1 MVAEVNH
8 DPPKTLLNNGV
19 VVVMEKQIKIQDI
32 DIDTTPG
39 VIAQDVYKKAIS
51 PVIGVLEKEGRE
63 SVKEFTFCSMWLA
76 MGLYINNLSTSD
88 AEKAL
93 NHATSNVIKELKKM
107 RGEV

>member
-1 MVAEVNH
+1 
-8 DPPKTLLNNGV
+8 
-19 VVVMEKQIKIQDI
+19 MENLIKVKDI
-32 DIDTTPG
+32 NISTTPG
-39 VIAQDVYKKAIS
+39 LIAQDVFKNAVS
-51 PVIGVLEKEGRE
+51 PVITVLEKEGRE

-107 RGEV
+107 RGEK

>member
-1 MVAEVNH
+1 MA
-8 DPPKTLLNNGV
+8 NGV
-19 VVVMEKQIKIQDI
+19 VVVMDKQIKIQDI
-32 DIDTTPG
+32 DINTTPG
-39 VIAQDVYKKAIS
+39 VIAQNVFLNAVS
-51 PVIGVLEKEGRE
+51 PVVEVLEKEGCE

-93 NHATSNVIKELKKM
+93 KHATSNVIKELKKM

>member
-1 MVAEVNH
+1 M
-8 DPPKTLLNNGV
+8 
-19 VVVMEKQIKIQDI
+19 VVVMENQIKIQDI
-32 DIDTTPG
+32 NISTTPG
-39 VIAQDVYKKAIS
+39 AIAQDVFKKAVS
-51 PVIGVLEKEGRE
+51 PVIAVLEKEGPE

>member
-1 MVAEVNH
+1 MNH
-8 DPPKTLLNNGV
+8 DPPKTLLSTLANGV

-32 DIDTTPG
+32 DIDTTPS
-39 VIAQDVYKKAIS
+39 VIAQNVFLQAVS
-51 PVIGVLEKEGRE
+51 PVVAVLEKEGRE

-93 NHATSNVIKELKKM
+93 NHATLNVIKELKKM